1 MDIFEAILTR
11 RSLRKFTGQPLKDK
25 EIEKILQCAMHAP
38 SAVNEQP
45 WQFIV
50 VKSQNIREQLSATS
64 PYTHMARQ
72 ASVVIV
78 VCGDLSLEKAPGFW
92 VQDCSAAIQN
102 ILLAA
107 CGLNI
112 GAVWCGVYPEKE
124 RIEFIKKTLALPEN
138 VIPLGMINLGYSE
151 QKYHEEDRF
160 KPERIHLDK
169 W

>member
-11 RSLRKFTGQPLKDK
+11 RSLRKFTEQPIIDV

-50 VKSQNIREQLSATS
+50 VKSSTIREQLSTAS
-64 PYTHMARQ
+64 PYTYMAKQ
-72 ASVVIV
+72 APVVIV

-112 GAVWCGVYPEKE
+112 GAVWCGIYPEKE
-124 RIEFIKKTLALPEN
+124 RVEFVKKILDLPDTIVPLAL
-138 VIPLGMINLGYSE
+138 INLGYSE
-151 QKYHEEDRF
+151 QKYHEADRY
-160 KPERIHLDK
+160 KPERIHLEK